1 MRDVPNGEGHPASF
15 IKKEG
20 DGLMRVLLLNSPTKN
35 FYGQLGIQLIPL
47 GLGYLAGSLLEDDHQ
62 VDVID
67 LMAEPEREAQIDFS
81 KYELVGISSDTP
93 RYFKSLQLADR
104 AKRAGALVVM
114 GGYHVTFQDREAI
127 ESGAVDF
134 VVRGEGEYVL
144 RDLVNALE
152 HTGDISHIKGISYK
166 ADGTFIR
173 NPPAPFI
180 HDLDAIPL
188 PRRDLFPKEK
198 YLSVYDNRPM
208 TTMVT
213 SRGCPFDCAFC
224 SASRFGGLKWRT
236 RSLDSILGEMEH
248 LIQQGYY
255 SFLFV
260 DDNFTLNPRRVL
272 DFTEEIL
279 RRKWD
284 IRWWCF
290 SRVDTVVKNPEMVR
304 KMAEAGNRTMFLG
317 LESASQESLDEWGK
331 KITVDQQIEAVKILK
346 KNGISVYASF
356 ILGGL
361 HDTKKS
367 VQETI
372 QYARK
377 LNPDTCQFS
386 VLTPYPGTRLFEE
399 LRAKDLLLTYNW
411 DYYDGIHSVV
421 KLENLDPQKLPKI
434 AVKAYRKV
442 YFRWKNI
449 PDLAVNILRKPV
461 NLRFY
466 FKEIISGLKVM
477 KELRK
482 SKIKS
487 TEPLVEK
494 QPFQLKRA

>member
-1 MRDVPNGEGHPASF
+1 MK
-15 IKKEG
+15 I
-20 DGLMRVLLLNSPTKN
+20 LLLNSPAKN
-35 FYGQLGIQLIPL
+35 YYGQLGIQLPPL
-47 GLGYLAGSLLEDDHQ
+47 GLAYLAGSLLEENHQ
-62 VDVID
+62 VDLID
-67 LMAEPEREAQIDFS
+67 LMVEPEKEELIDFS
-81 KYELVGISSDTP
+81 KYDIVGISSDTP
-93 RYFKSLQLADR
+93 RYPKSLQLAKE
-104 AKRAGALVVM
+104 AKEKGAIVVM
-114 GGYHVTFQDREAI
+114 GGYHVTFLDREAI
-127 ESGAVDF
+127 ESNAVDF

-144 RDLVNALE
+144 RNLVNAFE
-152 HTGDISHIKGISYK
+152 HTGDVSHIKGISYR
-166 ADGTFIR
+166 AEGTFVR

-180 HDLDAIPL
+180 QNLDAIPL
-188 PRRDLFPKEK
+188 PRRDLLPKEK
-198 YLSVYDNRPM
+198 YLSEYDNRLM
-208 TTMVT
+208 ATMVT

-236 RSLDSILGEMEH
+236 RSLDSILDEMDL
-248 LIQQGYY
+248 LIQQGYR

-260 DDNFTLNPRRVL
+260 DDNFTLNPKRVL
-272 DFTEEIL
+272 DFTGEVL
-279 RRKWD
+279 RREWD

-290 SRVDTVVKNPEMVR
+290 SRVDTIVRNPEMVQ

-331 KITVDQQIEAVKILK
+331 KITIDQQMEAVKILK

-367 VQETI
+367 INETV

-377 LNPDTCQFS
+377 LNPETCQFS
-386 VLTPYPGTRLFEE
+386 VLTPYPGTRLFED
-399 LRAKDLLLTYNW
+399 LRAKDLLLTYDWN
-411 DYYDGIHSVV
+411 YYDGIHSVI
-421 KLENLDPQKLPKI
+421 KLENLDPQEMPKM

-449 PDLAVNILRKPV
+449 PNLAVNILRKPV
-461 NLRFY
+461 NLKFY

-482 SKIKS
+482 SKIKL

-494 QPFQLKRA
+494 QPFQLRRA

>member
-1 MRDVPNGEGHPASF
+1 MARITEAIPLIF
-15 IKKEG
+15 IQKEG
-20 DGLMRVLLLNSPTKN
+20 GGFMRVLLLNSPTKN

-67 LMAEPEREAQIDFS
+67 LMAEPERETQIDFS
-81 KYELVGISSDTP
+81 NYELVGISSDTP
-93 RYFKSLQLADR
+93 RYLKSLQLADQ

-127 ESGAVDF
+127 ESDVVDF

-144 RDLVNALE
+144 RDLVYAME

-166 ADGTFIR
+166 ADGTFVR

-180 HDLDAIPL
+180 QDLDAIPL
-188 PRRDLFPKEK
+188 PRREFFPKEK
-198 YLSVYDNRPM
+198 YLSMYDDRPM

-236 RSLDSILGEMEH
+236 RSLDSILDEMEL
-248 LIQQGYY
+248 LIDQGYQ

-279 RRKWD
+279 LRKWD

-317 LESASQESLDEWGK
+317 LESADQAILDGWGK
-331 KITVDQQIEAVKILK
+331 KITLDQQKEAVRILK
-346 KNGISVYASF
+346 ENGISVYASF
-356 ILGGL
+356 VLGDRQ
-361 HDTKKS
+361 DTKESIQK
-367 VQETI
+367 TI
-372 QYARK
+372 RYARK
-377 LNPDTCQFS
+377 LNPETCQFS

-399 LRAKDLLLTYNW
+399 LRAKDLILTYDWN
-411 DYYDGIHSVV
+411 YYDGIHSVI
-421 KLENLDPQKLPKI
+421 KLENLDPLELPKMAI
-434 AVKAYRKV
+434 HAYRKV

-449 PDLAVNILRKPV
+449 PILIWSVLKKPV
-461 NLRFY
+461 KIKFY
-466 FKEIISGLKVM
+466 FDEILSGLKVM
-477 KELRK
+477 KALRK
-482 SKIKS
+482 SKFKLTNPS
-487 TEPLVEK
+487 AERES
-494 QPFQLKRA
+494 FQLKRA